1 MTRLLLVRHG
11 QTLWNHISRYQG
23 HTDVL
28 LSDTGREQ
36 ARLLARR
43 LAAEKVAAVY
53 SSDLKRALETAE
65 ILAAPHRLTVKKVPE
80 LREIHFGVWEGLTFK
95 EIQEKYSDLA
105 ERWYQYPA
113 TVRIPEGE
121 TFEELK
127 ERAYGAIL
135 RLVAKHPSDTIIV
148 VAHGGTIRTIICG
161 LLDIDLNHAFHIRQ
175 DNGALNII
183 EFYEG
188 YGVLTLLND
197 TSHLNCQESR

>member
-1 MTRLLLVRHG
+1 MLRLLLVRHG
-11 QTLWNHISRYQG
+11 QTLWNHVSRYQG
-23 HTDVL
+23 HTDVA
-28 LSDTGREQ
+28 LSDIGREQ
-36 ARLLARR
+36 ARLLAQR
-43 LAAEKVAAVY
+43 LRKEEVTAVY
-53 SSDLKRALETAE
+53 ASDLKRAYETAE
-65 ILAAPHRLTVKKVPE
+65 ILSAPHGLPVKAVPE

-95 EIQEKYSDLA
+95 EIQEQYSDLA

-113 TVRIPEGE
+113 TVRIPQGE

-127 ERAYGAIL
+127 ERAYGAVMN
-135 RLVAKHPSDTIIV
+135 LVQKHDAGSIIV

-188 YGVLTLLND
+188 YSVLTLLND
-197 TSHLNCQESR
+197 VSHLCP